1 MVTNSNIKETYLK
14 IQKQLFYMI
23 PEKWESIYLYASV
36 IEKINHIETGELFFY
51 YFPKGILRKNPING
65 YEIPSKFNIEE
76 ESYIKLA
83 QKLYDLIKKLRLE
96 FKNAGEELWSNITI
110 KIEKCSFIIEYH
122 YDNYNMEEE
131 ECHRTIWSYQNLK
144 IPLESYTKKE
154 RQAISQYIN
163 EEKRNPSKVQIYS
176 EPVYKTYV
184 KNVIQYNC
192 EKAKYVAQDTKEE
205 IHKKPKKI
213 KRAYSNNYS
222 HKTKKN
228 LPIKERKKIKSKE
241 KMPEV
246 KLTLEQQIEQQ
257 MHAVRCQIL
266 SH

>member
-83 QKLYDLIKKLRLE
+83 QKLYDLIKDLRLE
-96 FKNAGEELWSNITI
+96 FKNEERELWSNVTI
-110 KIEKCSFIIEYH
+110 KIEKCSFIVEYH
-122 YDNYNMEEE
+122 YDSYSIEEE
-131 ECHRTIWSYQNLK
+131 NSHLIWSYKNLK
-144 IPLESYTKKE
+144 IPLESYNKKE
-154 RQAISQYIN
+154 RQIILQYIDK
-163 EEKRNPSKVQIYS
+163 EKKHPSKVQVYS
-176 EPVYKTYV
+176 EPMYKTYV
-184 KNVIQYNC
+184 KNIIQYNC
-192 EKAKYVAQDTKEE
+192 EKAKYVTQSTKEE
-205 IHKKPKKI
+205 IHKKNRKI
-213 KRAYSNNYS
+213 KKSYSNNYS
-222 HKTKKN
+222 HKAKKN
-228 LPIKERKKIKSKE
+228 LSPRKSDKQRT
-241 KMPEV
+241 PEI
-246 KLTLEQQIEQQ
+246 TLEQQIQEQ
-257 MHAVRCQIL
+257 MHSVRCQIL